1 MESKPKTSTAAIRE
15 KWTNYEEQTGMQY
28 LIVAGGDY
36 HGAYCHNGK
45 SRSVQ
50 T

>member
-28 LIVAGGDY
+28 LIVAGG
-36 HGAYCHNGK
+36 GLPRGVL
-45 SRSVQ
+45 SQ
-50 T
+50 WEIP